1 MKRKQMSSEVQLHLL
16 PRYSTA
22 LMSSSTNRMTTNTHL
37 QEGTLNKKLALSFL
51 VLVLVVALSGLSA
64 FAQTA
69 TGQITG
75 RVTDQQGAVISGAN
89 VTAKE
94 TTTGRTRT
102 TTTNTEGDY
111 AFPLLPP
118 GSYEVTVESPNMS
131 RGVANVQ
138 VLLNSKPDVNFGLKA
153 ASAGTTVEVTGEA
166 PLVETTNS
174 KLKTNV
180 DTKQIEGLPIANRN
194 FASLATLSPN
204 VRPVASF
211 DPTKLRTGN
220 VSINGNTGRG
230 MNLTVDGGENKDNV
244 VGGFLH
250 NYTTE
255 GIQEFVVEAH
265 RFGADTGKSA
275 GGAVT
280 IVTKGGTNSL
290 HGSFFGFLRN
300 KHIRARFFFPANP
313 NGGNAPDTA
322 RRGTPTCPPC
332 FVGPANEKPPFQR
345 LNWGGSLGGPI

>member
-1 MKRKQMSSEVQLHLL
+1 MLL
-16 PRYSTA
+16 
-22 LMSSSTNRMTTNTHL
+22 NTFL
-37 QEGTLNKKLALSFL
+37 QEGTLNKKLAVSFL
-51 VLVLVVALSGLSA
+51 VFVLVLTLGGLSA

-69 TGQITG
+69 TGEILG
-75 RVTDQQGAVISGAN
+75 RVTDQQGAVVSGAN
-89 VTAKE
+89 VTVKE

-102 TTTNTEGDY
+102 TTTNNDGDY
-111 AFPLLPP
+111 AFPLLPA
-118 GSYEVTVESPNMS
+118 GSYEVTVDTPNMS
-131 RGVANVQ
+131 KGVANVQ
-138 VLLNSKPDVNFGLKA
+138 VLLGSRKDVNFALKA
-153 ASAGTTVEVTGEA
+153 AAAGTTVEVTGDA
-166 PLVETTNS
+166 PLVETSNS
-174 KLKTNV
+174 ELKTNI
-180 DTKQIEGLPIANRN
+180 DTKQIETLPIQDRN

-220 VSINGNTGRG
+220 VSVNGNSGRG

-244 VGGFLH
+244 VGGFLQ

-255 GIQEFVVEAH
+255 GIQEFVVDAH

-275 GGAVT
+275 GGVLT
-280 IVTKGGTNSL
+280 IATKGGTNSL